1 MKCELSIPGDD
12 ITRWVSNNWDGDV
25 TELVYTNT
33 NDEPLRVP
41 KLPPSVRTLR
51 VTTKGSLTLDA
62 SPDLEQLFLID
73 IGEWSVD
80 AAYFNAS
87 TSLRVLSVT
96 GLDGAINCIPEGVV
110 DMRGAPLRII
120 KIDNLDD
127 AMPLLPWTA
136 RHVDIDF
143 ATLGPE
149 TFATRPALK
158 NILISTAKCH
168 EVSYDTL
175 HDDIS
180 YETLQH
186 LVVDIKSLPLVIPP
200 YHVEVLPNHRP
211 GMTVFMGLDVIAS
224 LLVGVET
231 REKFLIRDVLENIGD
246 LVSRVV
252 VCIGDAT
259 PGRFTEDCIEHI
271 EDVKKYGYT
280 TKKKMRRAIKR
291 SCPYATVEFV
301 KIDTYA
307 RQEYG
312 DALMADV

>member
-51 VTTKGSLTLDA
+51 VTTEGSLTLDA

-136 RHVDIDF
+136 RHVDIDY

-149 TFATRPALK
+149 T
-158 NILISTAKCH
+158 S
-168 EVSYDTL
+168 
-175 HDDIS
+175 
-180 YETLQH
+180 
-186 LVVDIKSLPLVIPP
+186 
-200 YHVEVLPNHRP
+200 
-211 GMTVFMGLDVIAS
+211 
-224 LLVGVET
+224 
-231 REKFLIRDVLENIGD
+231 
-246 LVSRVV
+246 
-252 VCIGDAT
+252 
-259 PGRFTEDCIEHI
+259 
-271 EDVKKYGYT
+271 
-280 TKKKMRRAIKR
+280 
-291 SCPYATVEFV
+291 
-301 KIDTYA
+301 
-307 RQEYG
+307 
-312 DALMADV
+312 